1 MKAIGLDEA
10 KTKLS
15 SLVAELEQHGES
27 ILLTRHGKVVA
38 QLSLPTANNTPQR
51 GCMKSEQFHISEDF
65 DTIDLG
71 FEDLQNS
78 PNQRIAETEMPYG
91 KQ

>member
-1 MKAIGLDEA
+1 MKEIGLYEA

-38 QLSLPTANNTPQR
+38 QLSLPTATRAPKR
-51 GCMKSEQFHISEDF
+51 GCMKSENFHISADF
-65 DTIDLG
+65 DTVELG
-71 FEDLQNS
+71 FEDLQDQ
-78 PNQRIAETEMPYG
+78 PNQKVAEDEMPYG
-91 KQ
+91 NI